1 MFLKSKKN
9 ISKFS
14 IYKHFIRLLSNIS
27 SFLFAFFLLICFSF
41 VNSLTILEYLLYPF
55 FQIINNNENI
65 YFISSNLFEVVQSE
79 FKVIYD
85 TSILLS
91 FPFVLTQFIIFLI
104 NINKKSVLIFS
115 FLLIFFFQYF

>member
-1 MFLKSKKN
+1 MFFKSKKN

-41 VNSLTILEYLLYPF
+41 VNSLIILEYLLYPF

-65 YFISSNLFEVVQSE
+65 YFISSNLFEVVRSE

-91 FPFVLTQFIIFLI
+91 SPFLLTQFIIFLI
-104 NINKKSVLIFS
+104 NINKKSILIFS